1 MMSSLGV
8 VFNLG
13 DTESQLS
20 PRVWMM
26 SSLGAVL
33 NLGEIRFAAKSFTH

>member
-1 MMSSLGV
+1 MMSSLGM

-26 SSLGAVL
+26 SAFRVVF
-33 NLGEIRFAAKSFTH
+33 NLGDTES

>member
-1 MMSSLGV
+1 MMSSLGM

-26 SSLGAVL
+26 SAFRVVFDLGDTESQL
-33 NLGEIRFAAKSFTH
+33 S